1 MPMPVPPP
9 LYPPHYGALLSNQRS
24 LCFSTVPHPTSPPSS
39 PPIPLPSF
47 HLSGL
52 QRGVYDEPIF
62 NPWDYLDEPEEDGHA
77 SEHSPRR
84 AAPSPQWK
92 KVQSGRKIAVTV
104 KKISPVKSIPMTFR
118 RKSSAGGTN
127 QAAEAAAAVASAA
140 AEAAVPDVAT
150 QPGGG
155 SQEGE

>member
-1 MPMPVPPP
+1 
-9 LYPPHYGALLSNQRS
+9 
-24 LCFSTVPHPTSPPSS
+24 
-39 PPIPLPSF
+39 
-47 HLSGL
+47 L
-52 QRGVYDEPIF
+52 QRGVYDEPVF
-62 NPWDYLDEPEEDGHA
+62 DPWDYLDEPEDGEGHA
-77 SEHSPRR
+77 SEHSPQR
-84 AAPSPQWK
+84 APSPQWK
-92 KVQSGRKIAVTV
+92 KVQSGRKIVVTV

-155 SQEGE
+155 SQGEGE